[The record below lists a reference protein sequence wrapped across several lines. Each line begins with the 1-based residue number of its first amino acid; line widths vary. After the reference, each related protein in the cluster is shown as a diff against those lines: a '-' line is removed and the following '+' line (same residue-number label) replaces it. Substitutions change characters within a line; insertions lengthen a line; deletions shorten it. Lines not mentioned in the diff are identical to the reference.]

1 MPIKTWP
8 EAFLAQSKSD
18 LDVIEY
24 LKSSSLPDCHRF
36 HYLQMAGEKL
46 GKAMLSGS
54 GNAGQPKFTHAA
66 LVRSLQL
73 LKANPRVR
81 EYMGF
86 KRKQDFKN
94 YIDSLLQL
102 AAWIENLAP
111 SRAGRYGPNPEYPW
125 EDRNNSSLIAPTEF
139 DFVQCCPG
147 ALVKIPKLVG
157 LLRSI
162 AHNGL

>member
-1 MPIKTWP
+1 MPIRTWP
-8 EAFLAQSKSD
+8 EAFLAQAKSD

-66 LVRSLQL
+66 IVRSLQL

-86 KRKQDFKN
+86 KRKQDFKS
-94 YIDSLLQL
+94 YIDSLLEL

-111 SRAGRYGPNPEYPW
+111 SKAGMYGPNPEYPW
-125 EDRNNSSLIAPTEF
+125 EDRKTNSPIVPAEF
-139 DFVQCCPG
+139 HFVQCFRGSLAKMPQ
-147 ALVKIPKLVG
+147 LVA
-157 LLRSI
+157 LLRSLS
-162 AHNGL
+162 HNGF